1 MTPISE
7 LLIRLKDKTSPDTIK
22 NARLTKSGDVIV
34 VRPYPEKWGTGDIS
48 NPDWVIVQTDMPLTE
63 AEAFI
68 AVEPGDLTLNPG
80 LKIRQNNVTVF
91 SIPGQFKKLPKVEQ
105 DKFVPPYVL
114 PIQISAADLRTG
126 SKTKPASA
134 NPFIL

>member
-1 MTPISE
+1 MTPVSE
-7 LLIRLKDKTSPDTIK
+7 LLIRLKDKTSPDPIR
-22 NARLTKSGDVIV
+22 NARLTKSGNVIV

-68 AVEPGDLTLNPG
+68 TEEPGDLTLNPG
-80 LKIRQNNVTVF
+80 LKIRKNSVTIF
-91 SIPGQFKKLPKVEQ
+91 SIPGQFNKLPQAEK
-105 DKFVPPYVL
+105 DKFIPPYVL
-114 PIQISAADLRTG
+114 PILVSAADLRVG
-126 SKTKPASA
+126 SKIKPASA